1 MAEPGLT
8 CQKCGCTELVTQLRK
23 VLVDIGGWKMTQ
35 MYAIAPVRMCTKCG
49 NLTVTMNAVI
59 GDLAGLVP
67 EPDAGGTPIKK
78 VTPTKG
84 KKAKGAKPAKGRK
97 KAARKGRAKSSG

>member
-23 VLVDIGGWKMTQ
+23 VVVDVGWKMTQ
-35 MYAIAPVRMCTKCG
+35 LHAIAPARMCTKCG
-49 NLTVTMNAVI
+49 NLTVTINAVI

-67 EPDAGGTPIKK
+67 EPDAGGTQSKK
-78 VTPTKG
+78 VTPRKGKPTKG
-84 KKAKGAKPAKGRK
+84 TKQPKGRK
-97 KAARKGRAKSSG
+97 KAARKGRAK

>member
-23 VLVDIGGWKMTQ
+23 VTVDIGWKMTQ
-35 MYAIAPVRMCTKCG
+35 MHAIAPARMCTKCG
-49 NLTVTMNAVI
+49 NLTVTINAAV

-67 EPDAGGTPIKK
+67 EPDAGGTS
-78 VTPTKG
+78 KG
-84 KKAKGAKPAKGRK
+84 KKVKGAKGKGAKPAKGRK
-97 KAARKGRAKSSG
+97 KAARKGRAK

>member
-8 CQKCGCTELVTQLRK
+8 CQKCGCTKLVTQLRK

-67 EPDAGGTPIKK
+67 EPDAGGTSKVKK
-78 VTPTKG
+78 VKKVTKG

-97 KAARKGRAKSSG
+97 KAARKGRAK